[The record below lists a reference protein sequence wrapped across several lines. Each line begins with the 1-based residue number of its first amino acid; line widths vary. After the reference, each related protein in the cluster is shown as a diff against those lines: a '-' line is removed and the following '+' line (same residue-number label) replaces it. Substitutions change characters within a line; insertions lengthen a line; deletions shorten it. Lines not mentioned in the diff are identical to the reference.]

1 MIRHLLLICM
11 CIIMYNS
18 LSPVVWLNLTY
29 ELVSDLN
36 VPTYISSLWTKALNS
51 VTVVFIKESFYLA
64 LIFQEYL

>member
-18 LSPVVWLNLTY
+18 LCPVVWLNLTY

-36 VPTYISSLWTKALNS
+36 VPTYISSLWTKALSS